1 MPKQLLQLHNYKL
14 PFRIEKHTFESGVW
28 LPSVPR
34 FAMVLGLLLLG
45 NASINFSTILCE
57 NADGENAVLDG
68 KIFKLHFI
76 QRGKSS
82 SRYVNYLRI
91 FLTWCASSHRDD
103 NFLQAIEMKARRR
116 GTCTAK
122 TFAVLARTCCL
133 HAFKKKFNRFYLFYI
148 GRYHCAPNTGPG
160 RPCRLPCHA

>member
-57 NADGENAVLDG
+57 NADGENALDG

-76 QRGKSS
+76 QRGK
-82 SRYVNYLRI
+82 
-91 FLTWCASSHRDD
+91 AH
-103 NFLQAIEMKARRR
+103 QGM
-116 GTCTAK
+116 
-122 TFAVLARTCCL
+122 
-133 HAFKKKFNRFYLFYI
+133 
-148 GRYHCAPNTGPG
+148 
-160 RPCRLPCHA
+160 